1 MTVNRPPDGIS
12 DGVAARLAPQAAVRD
27 ASHQLSPQA
36 AVRDASHQLS
46 PQAAVRDASHQLPP
60 QAAVRDASHQ
70 LPPQAAVRGTGRRQ
84 LAAVER
90 ADVVVVGARLAG
102 CAVAAPLA
110 RAGRRVVVLD
120 RMGFPSDRLST
131 HLLMPA
137 GTSELAKLG
146 ALPRILELQP
156 SRVRWACIVVE
167 GISAL
172 ERLRPAA
179 DGIDYGVCVPRDL
192 QDVQL
197 VRAAREQGADVRE
210 HCTVQSLRWR
220 GGRVAGVCYRDRDG
234 TEHELA
240 CTLLVGADGRHSTVA
255 ALVGAWTPYRIS
267 RNGRGLVFRYLQD
280 PLAGGIEAETYYQW
294 REGDSFAF
302 AFPSTPVG
310 RLLVLLMG
318 HRDEVSDARAD
329 PEGYWQRKLAEHPDL
344 ATRVAGAPAGTKLR
358 STGVTPAFFRASSGP
373 GWALAGDAGHFKDPV
388 TGQGMRDA
396 MFAGRTLAEQVLP
409 VLDDA
414 DAVDRA
420 TRAWEAARDRECL
433 PAYHVANWDTRVER
447 QSALVCELVRDAAR
461 TTDPDIT
468 DLFGRARTPQQIAPA
483 PRLARALG
491 ATMWHGEQPRLPTL
505 RRLLTDL
512 RTGLAIYLEQR
523 AGRFR
528 STRTI
533 AGSEHPGADWP
544 APPQL
549 LHVPSV
555 TPSTTTT
562 ANEAPA
568 NDASKHEAASHET
581 SPSEVTASDACGEGV
596 VA

>member
-1 MTVNRPPDGIS
+1 M
-12 DGVAARLAPQAAVRD
+12 
-27 ASHQLSPQA
+27 
-36 AVRDASHQLS
+36 
-46 PQAAVRDASHQLPP
+46 
-60 QAAVRDASHQ
+60 
-70 LPPQAAVRGTGRRQ
+70 
-84 LAAVER
+84 
-90 ADVVVVGARLAG
+90 VVVGARLAG

-120 RMGFPSDRLST
+120 RMGFPSDQLST

-146 ALPRILELQP
+146 ALPRILALKP
-156 SRVRWACIVVE
+156 SQIRWARFVVE

-179 DGIDYGVCVPRDL
+179 DGIDYGVCVPREL
-192 QDVQL
+192 QDAQL
-197 VRAAREQGADVRE
+197 VQAAREQGADVRE
-210 HCTVQSLRWR
+210 HCTVQSLRWHA
-220 GGRVAGVCYRDRDG
+220 GRVVGVHYRDSDG
-234 TEHELA
+234 AEREIASKLT
-240 CTLLVGADGRHSTVA
+240 VGADGRRSTVA

-280 PLAGGIEAETYYQW
+280 PLAGGIEAETLYQW

-310 RLLVLLMG
+310 RLLILFMG
-318 HRDEVSDARAD
+318 HREEVSDARAD
-329 PEGYWQRKLAEHPDL
+329 PESYWQRKLTEHQGL
-344 ATRVAGAPAGTKLR
+344 AARVASAPAGTKLR
-358 STGVTPAFFRASSGP
+358 STGETPAFFRASSGP

-396 MFAGRTLAEQVLP
+396 MFAGRTLAERVLP
-409 VLDDA
+409 VLDDP

-433 PAYHVANWDTRVER
+433 PAYHFANFDTRVER
-447 QSALVCELVRDAAR
+447 QSAVICELVRDAAR

-468 DLFGRARTPQQIAPA
+468 DLFGRARTPQQIATP

-491 ATMWHGEQPRLPTL
+491 AAMWHGEQPRVQTL
-505 RRLLTDL
+505 RRLLPDL
-512 RTGLAIYLEQR
+512 RTGLAVHFEQR

-544 APPQL
+544 APPKPAQA
-549 LHVPSV
+549 PS
-555 TPSTTTT
+555 TARTTTTTTT
-562 ANEAPA
+562 ATATATATELVGEEA
-568 NDASKHEAASHET
+568 
-581 SPSEVTASDACGEGV
+581 

>member
-1 MTVNRPPDGIS
+1 M
-12 DGVAARLAPQAAVRD
+12 
-27 ASHQLSPQA
+27 
-36 AVRDASHQLS
+36 
-46 PQAAVRDASHQLPP
+46 
-60 QAAVRDASHQ
+60 
-70 LPPQAAVRGTGRRQ
+70 
-84 LAAVER
+84 
-90 ADVVVVGARLAG
+90 VVVGARLAG

-120 RMGFPSDRLST
+120 RMGFPSDQLST
-131 HLLMPA
+131 HVLMPA

-146 ALPRILELQP
+146 ALPHILKLRP
-156 SRVRWACIVVE
+156 SRVRWGRIVVD

-179 DGIDYGVCVPRDL
+179 DGIDYGVCVPREA

-210 HCTVQSLRWR
+210 HSTVHSLRWR
-220 GGRVAGVCYRDRDG
+220 GGRVVGVCYRDGDG

-240 CTLLVGADGRHSTVA
+240 CTLLVGADGRRSTVA
-255 ALVGAWTPYRIS
+255 ALVGAWTPYRLS
-267 RNGRGLVFRYLQD
+267 RNGRGLVFRYLED
-280 PLAGGIEAETYYQW
+280 PLADGIEAETYHQW

-318 HRDEVSDARAD
+318 HRDEVSAARAD
-329 PEGYWQRKLAEHPDL
+329 PEGYWQRKLAEHPGL
-344 ATRVAGAPAGTKLR
+344 AARVAGAPSGTKLR
-358 STGVTPAFFRASSGP
+358 STAQTPAFFRASSGP

-433 PAYHVANWDTRVER
+433 PAYHFANFDTRVER
-447 QSALVCELVRDAAR
+447 PWAVLCELVRDAAR

-468 DLFGRARTPQQIAPA
+468 DLFGRARTPEQIATG

-491 ATMWHGEQPRLPTL
+491 AAMWHGEQPRLQTL
-505 RRLLTDL
+505 RRLLPEL
-512 RTGLAIYLEQR
+512 RTGLAIHREQR

-533 AGSEHPGADWP
+533 AGSEHPGAEWP
-544 APPQL
+544 EPPQPAQASPTAASTTANE
-549 LHVPSV
+549 VV
-555 TPSTTTT
+555 NDETPTTTT
-562 ANEAPA
+562 ANEAV
-568 NDASKHEAASHET
+568 
-581 SPSEVTASDACGEGV
+581 SEEV

>member
-1 MTVNRPPDGIS
+1 VNRPPDSTSG
-12 DGVAARLAPQAAVRD
+12 GAAARDAP
-27 ASHQLSPQA
+27 S
-36 AVRDASHQLS
+36 
-46 PQAAVRDASHQLPP
+46 
-60 QAAVRDASHQ
+60 
-70 LPPQAAVRGTGRRQ
+70 RR
-84 LAAVER
+84 LAAVEQV
-90 ADVVVVGARLAG
+90 DVVVVGARLAG

-120 RMGFPSDRLST
+120 RMGFPSDQLST

-146 ALPRILELQP
+146 ALPQILALKP
-156 SRVRWACIVVE
+156 SRVRWARIEVE

-210 HCTVQSLRWR
+210 HCTLQSLCWR
-220 GGRVAGVCYRDRDG
+220 GGRVVGVRYRDRDG
-234 TEHELA
+234 AEHELA
-240 CTLLVGADGRHSTVA
+240 STLLVGADGRRSTVA

-267 RNGRGLVFRYLQD
+267 RNGRGVVFCYLED
-280 PLAGGIEAETYYQW
+280 PLAGAIEAETYSQW

-310 RLLVLLMG
+310 RLLILLMG

-329 PEGYWQRKLAEHPDL
+329 PERYWQRKLAEHQGL
-344 ATRVAGAPAGTKLR
+344 AARVAGAPAGTKLR
-358 STGVTPAFFRASSGP
+358 STGETPAFFRASSGP

-396 MFAGRTLAEQVLP
+396 MFAGRTLAERVLP

-414 DAVDRA
+414 DAVDCA

-433 PAYHVANWDTRVER
+433 PAYHVANCDTRVER

-461 TTDPDIT
+461 TSDPDIS
-468 DLFGRARTPQQIAPA
+468 DLFGRARTLQQIVTV
-483 PRLARALG
+483 PRAARVLAA
-491 ATMWHGEQPRLPTL
+491 AMWHGEQPRLHTL
-505 RRLLTDL
+505 RRSLRDA
-512 RTGLAIYLEQR
+512 RTGLAVGFEQR
-523 AGRFR
+523 AERFR
-528 STRTI
+528 STRAI

-544 APPQL
+544 APPKPA
-549 LHVPSV
+549 HA
-555 TPSTTTT
+555 PSTAAPTPPATPT
-562 ANEAPA
+562 ANELV
-568 NDASKHEAASHET
+568 
-581 SPSEVTASDACGEGV
+581 SEEV